1 MREFDL
7 DDNDPLSMYLK
18 TIMKVEA
25 PKTLLP
31 RNEGEMTVSRD
42 NKDDSI
48 SDVARRR
55 SGNINH
61 VETDIENDKLSE
73 TEVSKQMDYGN
84 DLFAAL
90 LSENHSCEKMWKE
103 CE

>member
-25 PKTLLP
+25 PNSLLP
-31 RNEGEMTVSRD
+31 RNANPKTAPRD

-48 SDVARRR
+48 SDAARRR
-55 SGNINH
+55 SENINQ
-61 VETDIENDKLSE
+61 VETDIESDKLRE

-90 LSENHSCEKMWKE
+90 ILCCQEIILA
-103 CE
+103 

>member
-31 RNEGEMTVSRD
+31 MKPSEKTASSD
-42 NKDDSI
+42 NRDDSI
-48 SDVARRR
+48 SDVVRRI
-55 SGNINH
+55 GNINH
-61 VETDIENDKLSE
+61 ADNDTENDKLSE
-73 TEVSKQMDYGN
+73 TEVSKQTDYWN
-84 DLFAAL
+84 DLSAVLIICCREIVLA
-90 LSENHSCEKMWKE
+90 S
-103 CE
+103 